1 VLGALYDQ
9 DNRMVDVGGTGANQM
24 LIVRGGFVLT
34 MDPQEGVIEDGAVA
48 VRGTDIVA
56 VGPFSGLA
64 AQYPS
69 ARVLGSADD
78 WILPGLINAHCHAG
92 TVAGSFR
99 QGIIDLPLERWL
111 MRLYN
116 SPLLEGETEITYLNT
131 LYQNAQ
137 LIRSGV
143 TCTVDFYY
151 GDGTQPYM
159 GADRAL
165 KAYNESGLR
174 VAFALCAVDRASV
187 DNGDLESFLPLL
199 PAALAQRV
207 RAVAAVPHRV
217 SARGYVDAWERIL
230 NDFFSN
236 GGTTSFLIAADGP
249 DRCTSELLRRLKA
262 EAQEHGTGIQMHLL
276 ETKYQRLRAK
286 REMGTSLVRY
296 LADLS
301 FLGPEVSLAHGVWV
315 SSQDIDLIA
324 ESGASVV
331 HNPSSNL
338 RLFDGVAPAMM
349 MVDRGVNV
357 ALGTDN
363 FGFSDDNDFLE
374 EIRLASLLQRV
385 PGIEGRSLSGQT
397 LLRMASI
404 NGARALGLDHLV
416 GSLAPGKKADL
427 IGISAQRM
435 LAPYMSP
442 SHVPQEILWRR
453 ARREDVRHVIVNGQ
467 ILMEEGRLTTIE
479 IGALERELRD
489 WYVRVWEA
497 RSDREKAMLQMLRE
511 VDSVAVDVFGKY
523 EEEDRQASYVYNAC

>member
-1 VLGALYDQ
+1 
-9 DNRMVDVGGTGANQM
+9 M
-24 LIVRGGFVLT
+24 LIVRGGLVLT
-34 MDPQEGVIEDGAVA
+34 MDPEERIIEDGAVV

-56 VGPFSGLA
+56 VGPYSGLA

-92 TVAGSFR
+92 MVAGSFR

-165 KAYNESGLR
+165 KAYKESGLR
-174 VAFALCAVDRASV
+174 VAFALSAVDRASV

-207 RAVAAVPHRV
+207 RAVAAPRHRV
-217 SARGYVDAWERIL
+217 SAREYVDAWERTL
-230 NDFFSN
+230 SDFSSS
-236 GGTTSFLIAADGP
+236 GGTTSFIIGADGP
-249 DRCTSELLRRLKA
+249 DRCTPGLLRRLKA
-262 EAQEHGTGIQMHLL
+262 EARDHGTGIQMHLL

-286 REMGTSLVRY
+286 REIGTSLVRF

-301 FLGPEVSLAHGVWV
+301 FLGPEVSFAHGIWV
-315 SSQDIDLIA
+315 SIQDIDLIA

-338 RLFDGVAPAMM
+338 RLFDGIAPVMIM
-349 MVDRGVNV
+349 LDRGVNV

-374 EIRLASLLQRV
+374 EMRLASLLQRV
-385 PGIEGRSLSGQT
+385 PGIEGRGLSGRT
-397 LLRMASI
+397 LLGMAST

-416 GSLAPGKKADL
+416 GSLTPGKKADL
-427 IGISAQRM
+427 IGVSAQRM

-442 SHVPQEILWRR
+442 VHEPEEVLWRR
-453 ARREDVRHVIVNGQ
+453 ARREDVRHVIINGRVV
-467 ILMEEGRLTTIE
+467 MEGGRLTTIDQT
-479 IGALERELRD
+479 AVERQLRD
-489 WYVRVWEA
+489 WYLRVWE
-497 RSDREKAMLQMLRE
+497 RGSDREKAVSQMLSE
-511 VDSVAVDVFGKY
+511 VDSFAADVLGQY
-523 EEEDRQASYVYNAC
+523 EEEERQAAYVYNAC